1 MCCCT
6 MWFLSALLCLCAYKC
21 VLCEIRCARLYVFLV
36 RVVVVLVI
44 ACAVIFVLN
53 TCLCVVC
60 QSV

>member
-1 MCCCT
+1 M
-6 MWFLSALLCLCAYKC
+6 LLYDAVSVCVVVFVCVCKC
-21 VLCEIRCARLYVFLV
+21 VLCGIRCARSYVFLV